1 MSNNLTHNYPPE
13 DSIIP
18 KGINCKYRLC
28 RTHQSSYNFLHST
41 TKIDFE
47 KSTPT
52 LHFCCTEKFVRKM
65 IFLLPFLLSTVLASE
80 NGGYYTCD
88 EVALADD
95 NQCIFAL
102 TGTQPD
108 DWVTPAIP
116 HDVDRTVG
124 ADFCRGV
131 QSYAGTMLS
140 VSPKPWVNG
149 DELVGSTSK
158 ITGDDWNGYAL
169 IFELMAPL
177 RDMMMYDPDALDQDT
192 WDKYTRALTDC
203 NAKTEDYVASRSGG
217 TPYSTSQVY
226 GYLKD
231 PENKDIH
238 HYILQYLEEGT
249 MDLVC
254 LSTDI
259 VMDHCDAIREAAQH
273 VDEHCNCWF
282 DAYKAIYGVCPA
294 VDIAFGECAGTTVAT
309 ECTGGAIDSEAVDCG
324 GDDETAVVPSG
335 PPEGATGGPPAGGP
349 PARRR

>member
-1 MSNNLTHNYPPE
+1 
-13 DSIIP
+13 
-18 KGINCKYRLC
+18 
-28 RTHQSSYNFLHST
+28 
-41 TKIDFE
+41 
-47 KSTPT
+47 
-52 LHFCCTEKFVRKM
+52 M
-65 IFLLPFLLSTVLASE
+65 IFLLPFLLSTALASE

-88 EVALADD
+88 EAALKDD

-102 TGTQPD
+102 TNTAPE
-108 DWVTPAIP
+108 DWVTPATN
-116 HDVDRTVG
+116 HSVDRSVG
-124 ADFCRGV
+124 ADFCREVQHLDASGV
-131 QSYAGTMLS
+131 GTPLS
-140 VSPKPWVNG
+140 VSPKPWANG
-149 DELVGSTSK
+149 DVLAGSTSK

-177 RDMMMYDPDALDQDT
+177 RDMMMYYPSALDQDT

-203 NAKTEDYVASRSGG
+203 NVKTEDYVASRSGG
-217 TPYSTSQVY
+217 TPYSTSEVY
-226 GYLKD
+226 EYLKD

-282 DAYKAIYGVCPA
+282 DAYKAIYGACPV

-309 ECTGGAIDSEAVDCG
+309 ECTEGPVDSDAVDCG
-324 GDDETAVVPSG
+324 GDDETAVVLPG
-335 PPEGATGGPPAGGP
+335 PPDGATGGPPAGGP
-349 PARRR
+349 FPGRR